1 MHKNTLM
8 ERGLSHVLILALVA
22 LMGLGAAVAT
32 TLKADAVLGT
42 TIDVTGVDY
51 DGNLDVPNLPEVNDP
66 SDIAGGAATANFS
79 PNGEAETVTY
89 GINNIGNINNI
100 DRVAATLAGSGLLH
114 RTNAVGGIVDFL
126 IDLNMPGTADDI
138 VNIAVT
144 LGGINAIGG
153 PATLLVLDDDGLDG
167 SPGDNGLA
175 AFSLF
180 AQNIRGQASVTVTSG
195 ALTGVS
201 VGAPVAEG
209 LPKAH
214 FVGAATAGAF
224 VDTFFGTVD
233 AHGTHNPKTFVAG
246 TANAFD
252 AAGSNFWFVNFH
264 DAGGFN
270 VLNGQLVSIAL
281 SVTVGAASIPAFAS
295 VPRGQPALA
304 NVVTDDELGIA
315 PLEGAERDRG
325 SVGFGLTTAASTP
338 SNGTITVTLG
348 TVVLTR
354 AFTATGA
361 AVDLV
366 SATAPGAAILSVAGG
381 TNPGP
386 SLWAIVIADSAG
398 NGLAAFR
405 PAVVTPTVDVA
416 GQLDF
421 KDLDLVAGTWNL
433 GITPAATAVP
443 GTYTVTLTLATGLVT
458 NDTITF
464 EVVIGGATTTLTHTI
479 TDAAGTD
486 ITAAPRVGIGE
497 FITIVLT
504 ATDANGNPPPNAT
517 IVGGAG
523 PNLGLV
529 RMPVAPATNT
539 AGTSTVV
546 YVAPAATGIVTFNY
560 LIGAVNDTF
569 TVEVGGVGGQLIDGL
584 AADGDTV
591 IDANVGDQVSL
602 TVIATLLGVNTPD
615 AIIRW
620 EATSGSPTPSEGS
633 TGTDGGHTTVVTST
647 VTGTVTVTATAVSE
661 GVNDKVP
668 VPGVESVTF
677 TISFGSSTVV
687 FTTGAQATYQSW
699 ESADADSSVFE
710 NVAGLVAVW
719 IYDGT
724 NWLIYASDPDAPNNL
739 KMAFVVTSGP
749 PRSILFVVSTGP
761 VTLTLN

>member
-1 MHKNTLM
+1 M
-8 ERGLSHVLILALVA
+8 
-22 LMGLGAAVAT
+22 
-32 TLKADAVLGT
+32 
-42 TIDVTGVDY
+42 TGVDY
-51 DGNLDVPNLPEVNDP
+51 DGDLDSNTDDIDDP
-66 SDIAGGAATANFS
+66 SDTAANAATANFS
-79 PNGEAETVTY
+79 PNGEAET
-89 GINNIGNINNI
+89 GDNI
-100 DRVAATLAGSGLLH
+100 DQVAATLAGSGLLH

-126 IDLNMPGTADDI
+126 IDLGEAADTPKVVADDI

-153 PATLLVLDDDGLDG
+153 PATLLVLDKAGLDG
-167 SPGDNGLA
+167 TADGGGMA

-201 VGAPVAEG
+201 MGARVDG

-224 VDTFFGTVD
+224 VDTVLETTG
-233 AHGTHNPKTFVAG
+233 GTHNPKTFVAG
-246 TANAFD
+246 TANAFGM
-252 AAGSNFWFVNFH
+252 GSNFWFVNFH

-295 VPRGQPALA
+295 VPAGQPALA
-304 NVVTDDELGIA
+304 NVVTDDEADIGNLGGSQ
-315 PLEGAERDRG
+315 LDRG

-338 SNGTITVTLG
+338 SNGTITVKLG

-366 SATAPGAAILSVAGG
+366 SATAPGGAGIGGAILSVVGG
-381 TNPGP
+381 TNALG

-398 NGLAAFR
+398 NGLAASAPAIA

-416 GQLDF
+416 GQLTFDPV
-421 KDLDLVAGTWNL
+421 LDAGTL
-433 GITPAATAVP
+433 KITPAATAVP

-517 IVGGAG
+517 VVGGAG

-529 RMPVAPATNT
+529 QVPPATNT

-560 LIGAVNDTF
+560 RIGAVNDTF

-584 AADGDTV
+584 VADGDTV

-647 VTGTVTVTATAVSE
+647 VTGTVTVTATAISE

-724 NWLIYASDPDAPNNL
+724 NWLIYASDPDAPSNL

-761 VTLTLN
+761 ATLTLN